1 MGRVSDTIEESV
13 LNAMLDFLRT
23 QIKGYIDREVGAVAY
38 EYGLSVGYDDV
49 MNVWIYDPEFC
60 EYIDESD
67 GEMVLKYDRVDF
79 ETENDLMLGHYHI
92 EDLLWLMTNIKEETF
107 KMGLDVRSYARKYNI
122 IPL

>member
-1 MGRVSDTIEESV
+1 
-13 LNAMLDFLRT
+13 
-23 QIKGYIDREVGAVAY
+23 
-38 EYGLSVGYDDV
+38 